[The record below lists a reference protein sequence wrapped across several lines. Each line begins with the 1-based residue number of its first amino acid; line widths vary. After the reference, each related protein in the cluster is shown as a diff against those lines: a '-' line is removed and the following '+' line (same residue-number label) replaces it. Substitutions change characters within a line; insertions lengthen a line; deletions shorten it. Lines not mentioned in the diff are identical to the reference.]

1 MGGASRNERRRRQEA
16 AAPKPSVDR
25 VPGSGRKDNR
35 VKVGIIVA
43 VVIVV
48 VFATI
53 FVVLNRP
60 WSSSQQAAAT
70 YPVAVDGVVVTAGQA
85 SAPVTVD
92 VYEDFLC
99 PNCEIFEKTYGNEIV
114 TALNEGK
121 LTVRYHSI
129 AILDSRTTPPGYST
143 RASNAALCSV
153 PAGIYPA
160 YHQKLFAS
168 QPSEGSAGLTDA
180 QLVQFGT
187 ELGAKGDFA
196 GCVTG
201 AKNAAAVTAETNK
214 AIADPALQTNGLFGT
229 PTVVA
234 HGAMVDLNNT
244 GWLKAII
251 G

>member
-1 MGGASRNERRRRQEA
+1 MGGASRGERKRRQEA
-16 AAPKPSVDR
+16 AAQR
-25 VPGSGRKDNR
+25 LAAAGIQVPQKRSNPALMI
-35 VKVGIIVA
+35 VIAVVVVA
-43 VVIVV
+43 VLVGG
-48 VFATI
+48 
-53 FVVLNRP
+53 VVLYLRRSGTERVAP
-60 WSSSQQAAAT
+60 TYTATAAGA
-70 YPVAVDGVVVTAGQA
+70 VVTAGTGKA
-85 SAPVTVD
+85 VVD

-143 RASNAALCSV
+143 RASNAALCAV

-234 HGAMVDLNNT
+234 NGAMVDLNNT

>member
-1 MGGASRNERRRRQEA
+1 MGGASRGEHKRRQEA
-16 AAPKPSVDR
+16 AAQR
-25 VPGSGRKDNR
+25 LAAAGIQVPQKRSNPAPL
-35 VKVGIIVA
+35 IVIA
-43 VVIVV
+43 VVVLAVLIGG
-48 VFATI
+48 
-53 FVVLNRP
+53 VVLYLRRSGTETVAP
-60 WSSSQQAAAT
+60 TYTATAADA
-70 YPVAVDGVVVTAGQA
+70 VVTAGTGKA
-85 SAPVTVD
+85 VID

-114 TALNEGK
+114 SALNAGK

-153 PAGIYPA
+153 PAGIYPG
-160 YHQKLFAS
+160 YHQKLFAN
-168 QPSEGSAGLTDA
+168 QPSEGSAGITDA

-234 HGAMVDLNNT
+234 NGAMVDLNNT
-244 GWLKAII
+244 GWLKAIT